1 MDKKKFLT
9 PFLQWSDIVNMMR
22 KRKSALVYA
31 HIFALCGT
39 LLAVPVPLLMPL
51 LVDEVLLDQPGRL
64 LEGLSFILPSDWQT
78 GVGFILAILVITL
91 LLRSFSLVFNIIQ
104 GRQFARVAK
113 HLTFQIRS
121 LLAKQ
126 LMRTPLRAFES
137 VGAGSIS
144 SHFVTDV
151 ETLDKFLGETLSRL
165 LISLLSVIGT
175 AVVLLLLSWQL
186 AIFILLL
193 NPIVVYFSSRLGA
206 KVKHLKRN
214 ENTAFELFQQALVET
229 LDGIHEIRA
238 ANRERHYLLRVIDRA
253 RGVRDT
259 AIDYAWKSEAASR
272 ASFLLFLSGVE
283 LFRAAGM
290 IMVLYTDLTVG
301 QIFAVFSYLW
311 FMMGPVQDLL
321 NMQYSFYAASAA
333 LKRINNMLALGT
345 DTDTDS
351 ELAPLAA
358 ACAQPNASEQ
368 GQSPANPFLGVTT
381 LPISVQDLSFS
392 YNGERKVLDE
402 VNLHINAGE
411 KVALVGAS
419 GGGKSTFIQL
429 LLGLYPADTGEIR
442 FGGVSSQQIGFPTIR
457 EHIATVLQQPVL
469 FNDTVRAN
477 LCLGDE
483 HKDAALWQALK
494 VAQLFEVVSEMTEGL
509 DTQVGRRGM
518 KLSGGQ
524 QQRLAIA
531 RMVLKNPA
539 IVILDEATSAL
550 DTDTENKLHAALED
564 FLRGR
569 TTLIVAHRLSSVRQA
584 DRVLVFEDGKI
595 SQSGTHHELLAQ
607 EGLYR
612 TLYN

>member
-1 MDKKKFLT
+1 MDKKNSLT
-9 PFLQWSDIVNMMR
+9 PFLSWSDIVNMMR
-22 KRKSALVYA
+22 KRKSALIYA

-64 LEGLSFILPSDWQT
+64 LAGLSWFLPSSWQT
-78 GVGFILAILVITL
+78 GVGFILAVLALTL
-91 LLRSFSLVFNIIQ
+91 LLRVFSLVFNIIQ
-104 GRQFARVAK
+104 GRQFAHIAK
-113 HLTFQIRS
+113 HLTFQVRT

-126 LMRTPLRAFES
+126 LVRTPLRAFES
-137 VGAGSIS
+137 VGAGSVS

-165 LISLLSVIGT
+165 LISLFSVIGT
-175 AVVLLLLSWQL
+175 AIVLLLLSWQL
-186 AIFILLL
+186 ALFILLL

-206 KVKHLKRN
+206 KVKYLKRN
-214 ENTAFELFQQALVET
+214 ENSAFELFQQALVET

-283 LFRAAGM
+283 VFRAAGM
-290 IMVLYTDLTVG
+290 IMVLYTNLTVG
-301 QIFAVFSYLW
+301 EIFAVFSYLW
-311 FMMGPVQDLL
+311 FMMGPIQDLL

-345 DTDTDS
+345 DTDRQAVGD
-351 ELAPLAA
+351 LKH
-358 ACAQPNASEQ
+358 
-368 GQSPANPFLGVTT
+368 SPQADPFLGVTT

-392 YNGERKVLDE
+392 YNGERKVLDQ
-402 VNLHINAGE
+402 VNLHIHAGE

-429 LLGLYPADTGEIR
+429 LLGLYPADSGEIR
-442 FGGVSSQQIGFPTIR
+442 FGGVSSQAIGFPIIR

-469 FNDTVRAN
+469 FNDTIRAN

-483 HKDAALWQALK
+483 HDDAALWQALK
-494 VAQLFEVVSEMTEGL
+494 VAQLFDVVFTMTEGL

-550 DTDTENKLHAALED
+550 DTDTENKLHTALAE
-564 FLRGR
+564 FLQGR

-595 SQSGTHHELLAQ
+595 SQSGTHQELLAQ

-612 TLYN
+612 TLYH

>member
-1 MDKKKFLT
+1 MDKKSVSS
-9 PFLQWSDIVNMMR
+9 PVLQWPDIVRMM
-22 KRKSALVYA
+22 KRHRTLLLYA
-31 HIFALCGT
+31 HLFALIGT

-51 LVDEVLLDQPGRL
+51 LVDEVLLDTPGIL
-64 LEGLSFILPSDWQT
+64 LAWLDRVLPTAWQA
-78 GVGFILAILVITL
+78 GVGYILAILAVTL
-91 LLRSFSLVFNIIQ
+91 LLRALALVFNIIQ

-113 HLTFQIRS
+113 HLTFQIRRR
-121 LLAKQ
+121 LARQ
-126 LMRTPLRAFES
+126 LMKTPLRSFEAI
-137 VGAGSIS
+137 GAGSVS
-144 SHFVTDV
+144 SHYVTDV
-151 ETLDKFLGETLSRL
+151 ETLDKFLGDTLSRL
-165 LISLLSVIGT
+165 LISLLSVVGT
-175 AVVLLLLSWQL
+175 AVVLLLINWQL
-186 AIFILLL
+186 GLFILLL
-193 NPIVVYFSSRLGA
+193 NPVVVYFSSRLGA

-214 ENTAFELFQQALVET
+214 ENSAFELFQQALVET

-259 AIDYAWKSEAASR
+259 AIDYAWKSEAAGR

-283 LFRAAGM
+283 LFRAVGM

-333 LKRINNMLALGT
+333 LKRINRLLSLGGEPEP
-345 DTDTDS
+345 S
-351 ELAPLAA
+351 
-358 ACAQPNASEQ
+358 
-368 GQSPANPFLGVTT
+368 GGINPFAGETT
-381 LPISVQDLSFS
+381 LPIEVRGLSFS
-392 YNGERKVLDE
+392 YNGERKVLDD
-402 VNLHINAGE
+402 VNLQIRAGE

-429 LLGLYPADTGEIR
+429 LLGLYPADEGEIR
-442 FGGVSSQQIGFPTIR
+442 FGGIRSQDIGFATIR
-457 EHIATVLQQPVL
+457 EHVATVLQQPVL
-469 FNDTVRAN
+469 FNDTVRSN

-483 HKDAALWQALK
+483 HQDAALWRALE
-494 VAQLFEVVSEMTEGL
+494 VAQLDEVVAAMEQGL
-509 DTQVGRRGM
+509 DTEIGRRGVR
-518 KLSGGQ
+518 LSGGQ

-550 DTDTENKLHAALED
+550 DTETEQKLHQALAA
-564 FLRGR
+564 FLSGR

-595 SQSGTHHELLAQ
+595 SQSGTHHELLEQ
-607 EGLYR
+607 PGLYR
-612 TLYN
+612 TLYY

>member
-1 MDKKKFLT
+1 
-9 PFLQWSDIVNMMR
+9 MM
-22 KRKSALVYA
+22 KRHRTLLLYA
-31 HIFALCGT
+31 HLFALIGT

-51 LVDEVLLDQPGRL
+51 LVDEVLLDTPGIL
-64 LEGLSFILPSDWQT
+64 LAWLDRVLPAAWQA
-78 GVGFILAILVITL
+78 GVGYILAILAVTL
-91 LLRSFSLVFNIIQ
+91 LLRALALMFNIIQ

-113 HLTFQIRS
+113 HLTFQIRRR
-121 LLAKQ
+121 LARQ
-126 LMRTPLRAFES
+126 LMKTPLRSFEAI
-137 VGAGSIS
+137 GAGSVS
-144 SHFVTDV
+144 SHYVTDV
-151 ETLDKFLGETLSRL
+151 ETLDKFLGDTLSRL
-165 LISLLSVIGT
+165 LISLLSVVGT
-175 AVVLLLLSWQL
+175 AVVLLLINWQL
-186 AIFILLL
+186 GLFILLL
-193 NPIVVYFSSRLGA
+193 NPVVVYFSSRLGA

-214 ENTAFELFQQALVET
+214 ENSAFELFQQALVET

-259 AIDYAWKSEAASR
+259 AIDYAWKSEAAGR

-283 LFRAAGM
+283 LFRAVGM

-333 LKRINNMLALGT
+333 LKRINRLLSLGGEPEP
-345 DTDTDS
+345 S
-351 ELAPLAA
+351 
-358 ACAQPNASEQ
+358 
-368 GQSPANPFLGVTT
+368 GGINPFAGETT
-381 LPISVQDLSFS
+381 LPIEVRGLSFS
-392 YNGERKVLDE
+392 YNGERKVLDD
-402 VNLHINAGE
+402 VNLQIRAGE

-429 LLGLYPADTGEIR
+429 LLGLYPADEGEIR
-442 FGGVSSQQIGFPTIR
+442 FGGIRSQDIGFATIR
-457 EHIATVLQQPVL
+457 EHVATVLQQPVL
-469 FNDTVRAN
+469 FNDTVRSN

-483 HKDAALWQALK
+483 HQDAALWRALE
-494 VAQLFEVVSEMTEGL
+494 VAQLDEVVAAMEQGL
-509 DTQVGRRGM
+509 DTEIGRRGVR
-518 KLSGGQ
+518 LSGGQ

-550 DTDTENKLHAALED
+550 DTETEQKLHQALAA
-564 FLRGR
+564 FLSGR

-595 SQSGTHHELLAQ
+595 SQSGTHHELLEQ
-607 EGLYR
+607 PGLYR
-612 TLYN
+612 TLYY

>member
-1 MDKKKFLT
+1 MDKKTLNA
-9 PFLQWSDIVNMMR
+9 PLLQWPTLIRMM
-22 KRKSALVYA
+22 KRHRTLLIHA
-31 HIFALCGT
+31 HLFALCGT

-51 LVDEVLLDQPGRL
+51 LVDEVLLDSPGRL
-64 LEGLSFILPSDWQT
+64 LSGLDWLLPEHWQS
-78 GVGFILAILVITL
+78 GVGYILAVLVITL
-91 LLRSFSLVFNIIQ
+91 LLRSLSLVFNIIQ

-113 HLTFQIRS
+113 HLTFQIRRR
-121 LLAKQ
+121 LARQ
-126 LMRTPLRAFES
+126 LTSTPLRTFES
-137 VGAGSIS
+137 IGAGSVS

-165 LISLLSVIGT
+165 LISILSVVGT
-175 AVVLLLLSWQL
+175 AVVLLLLNWQL
-186 AIFILLL
+186 GLFILLL
-193 NPIVVYFSSRLGA
+193 NPVVVYFSSRLGA
-206 KVKHLKRN
+206 RVKHLKRN
-214 ENTAFELFQQALVET
+214 ENSAFEVFQQALVET

-238 ANRERHYLLRVIDRA
+238 ANRERHYMLRVIDRA

-259 AIDYAWKSEAASR
+259 AIDYAWKSEAAGR

-283 LFRAAGM
+283 LFRATGM

-321 NMQYSFYAASAA
+321 NMQYSYYAATAA
-333 LKRINNMLALGT
+333 LKRINRMLSLGGKP
-345 DTDTDS
+345 
-351 ELAPLAA
+351 EP
-358 ACAQPNASEQ
+358 Q
-368 GQSPANPFLGVTT
+368 GSINPFNGVTT
-381 LPISVQDLSFS
+381 LPITVHDLSFS
-392 YNGERKVLDE
+392 YNGERKVLDD
-402 VNLHINAGE
+402 VSLQIRAGE

-429 LLGLYPADTGEIR
+429 LLGLYPADAGDIC
-442 FGGVSSQQIGFPTIR
+442 FGGVSSEKIGFPTIR
-457 EHIATVLQQPVL
+457 EHVATVLQQPIL
-469 FNDTVRAN
+469 FNDTVRSN
-477 LCLGDE
+477 LSLGDMHDDE
-483 HKDAALWQALK
+483 ALWQALR
-494 VAQLFEVVSEMTEGL
+494 VAQLDEVIATMEQGL
-509 DTQVGRRGM
+509 DTQVGRRGV

-550 DTDTENKLHAALED
+550 DTETEQKLHQALAG

-595 SQSGTHHELLAQ
+595 TQSGTHHELLEQ
-607 EGLYR
+607 PGLYR
-612 TLYN
+612 TLYY

>member
-1 MDKKKFLT
+1 MDKKSVSS
-9 PFLQWSDIVNMMR
+9 PVLQWPDIVRMM
-22 KRKSALVYA
+22 KRHRTLLLYA
-31 HIFALCGT
+31 HLFALIGT

-51 LVDEVLLDQPGRL
+51 LVDEVLLDTPGIL
-64 LEGLSFILPSDWQT
+64 LAWLDRVLPAAWQA
-78 GVGFILAILVITL
+78 GVGYILAILAVTL
-91 LLRSFSLVFNIIQ
+91 LLRALALVFNIIQ

-113 HLTFQIRS
+113 HLTFQIRRR
-121 LLAKQ
+121 LARQ
-126 LMRTPLRAFES
+126 LMKTPLRSFEAI
-137 VGAGSIS
+137 GAGSVS
-144 SHFVTDV
+144 SHYVTDV
-151 ETLDKFLGETLSRL
+151 ETLDKFLGDTLSRL
-165 LISLLSVIGT
+165 LISLLSVVGT
-175 AVVLLLLSWQL
+175 AVVLLLINWQL
-186 AIFILLL
+186 GLFILLL
-193 NPIVVYFSSRLGA
+193 NPVVVYFSSRLGA

-214 ENTAFELFQQALVET
+214 ENSAFELFQQALVET

-259 AIDYAWKSEAASR
+259 AIDYAWKSEAAGR

-283 LFRAAGM
+283 LFRAVGM

-333 LKRINNMLALGT
+333 LKRINRLLSLGGEPEP
-345 DTDTDS
+345 S
-351 ELAPLAA
+351 
-358 ACAQPNASEQ
+358 
-368 GQSPANPFLGVTT
+368 GGINPFAGETT
-381 LPISVQDLSFS
+381 LPIEVRGLSFS
-392 YNGERKVLDE
+392 YNGERKVLDD
-402 VNLHINAGE
+402 VNLQIRAGE

-429 LLGLYPADTGEIR
+429 LLGLYPADEGEIR
-442 FGGVSSQQIGFPTIR
+442 FGGIRSQDIGFATIR
-457 EHIATVLQQPVL
+457 EHVATVLQQPVL
-469 FNDTVRAN
+469 FNDTVRSN

-483 HKDAALWQALK
+483 HQDAALWRALE
-494 VAQLFEVVSEMTEGL
+494 VAQLDEVVAAMEQGL
-509 DTQVGRRGM
+509 DTEIGRRGVR
-518 KLSGGQ
+518 LSGGQ

-550 DTDTENKLHAALED
+550 DTETEQKLHQALAA
-564 FLRGR
+564 FLSGR

-595 SQSGTHHELLAQ
+595 SQSGTHHELLEQ
-607 EGLYR
+607 PGLYR
-612 TLYN
+612 TLYY

>member
-1 MDKKKFLT
+1 MDKKNAPT
-9 PFLQWSDIVNMMR
+9 SFLQWSDIVSMMK
-22 KRKSALVYA
+22 KRKSALIYA
-31 HIFALCGT
+31 HLFALCAT

-51 LVDEVLLDQPGRL
+51 LVDEVLLDKPGRL
-64 LEGLSFILPSDWQT
+64 LAGLSWFLPSSWQT
-78 GVGFILAILVITL
+78 GVGFILAILVVTL
-91 LLRSFSLVFNIIQ
+91 LLRIFSLVFNIIQ
-104 GRQFARVAK
+104 GRQFAHVAK

-126 LMRTPLRAFES
+126 LLHTPLRAFES
-137 VGAGSIS
+137 VGAGSVS

-186 AIFILLL
+186 ALFILLL
-193 NPIVVYFSSRLGA
+193 NPVVVYFSSRLGA

-214 ENTAFELFQQALVET
+214 ENNAFELFQQALVET

-272 ASFLLFLSGVE
+272 ASFLVFLSGVE

-321 NMQYSFYAASAA
+321 NMQYSFYAASGA
-333 LKRINNMLALGT
+333 LARVNTMLALGT
-345 DTDTDS
+345 QVEAS
-351 ELAPLAA
+351 NG
-358 ACAQPNASEQ
+358 NAISADLHQ
-368 GQSPANPFLGVTT
+368 ADHTLPSALDNPFLGATTVAVT
-381 LPISVQDLSFS
+381 VENLSFS
-392 YNGERKVLDE
+392 YNGERKVLDN
-402 VNLHINAGE
+402 VNLTINAGE

-429 LLGLYPADTGEIR
+429 LLGLYPADSGDIR
-442 FGGVSSQQIGFPTIR
+442 FGGVSCQQIGFATIR
-457 EHIATVLQQPVL
+457 EHTATVLQQPVL

-483 HKDAALWQALK
+483 HEDAALWQALK
-494 VAQLFEVVSEMTEGL
+494 VAQLYEVIAELEQGL

-539 IVILDEATSAL
+539 VVILDEATSAL
-550 DTDTENKLHAALED
+550 DTDTENKLHLALAD

-612 TLYN
+612 TLYY

>member
-1 MDKKKFLT
+1 MDKKTLNASL
-9 PFLQWSDIVNMMR
+9 LQWPNIIRMMQR
-22 KRKSALVYA
+22 HRSLLIYA
-31 HIFALCGT
+31 HLFALCGT

-51 LVDEVLLDQPGRL
+51 LVDEVLLDSPGHL
-64 LEGLSFILPSDWQT
+64 LSGLDWLLPAAWQT
-78 GVGFILAILVITL
+78 GVGYILAVLVITL
-91 LLRSFSLVFNIIQ
+91 LLRSLSLVFNIIQ

-113 HLTFQIRS
+113 HLTFQIRRR
-121 LLAKQ
+121 LARQ
-126 LMRTPLRAFES
+126 LTRTPLRAFES
-137 VGAGSIS
+137 IGAGSVS

-165 LISLLSVIGT
+165 LISIFSVVGT
-175 AVVLLLLSWQL
+175 AVVLLLLNWQL
-186 AIFILLL
+186 GLFILLL
-193 NPIVVYFSSRLGA
+193 NPVVVYFSSRLGSR
-206 KVKHLKRN
+206 VKHLKRN
-214 ENTAFELFQQALVET
+214 ENSAFEVFQQALVET

-238 ANRERHYLLRVIDRA
+238 ANRERHYMLRVIDRA

-259 AIDYAWKSEAASR
+259 AIDYAWKSEAAGR

-283 LFRAAGM
+283 LFRATGM

-321 NMQYSFYAASAA
+321 NMQYSFYAATAA
-333 LKRINNMLALGT
+333 LKRINRMLALGG
-345 DTDTDS
+345 
-351 ELAPLAA
+351 EPEH
-358 ACAQPNASEQ
+358 P
-368 GQSPANPFLGVTT
+368 GRVNPFEGATT
-381 LPISVQDLSFS
+381 LPISVTGLSFS
-392 YNGERKVLDE
+392 YNGERKVLDD
-402 VNLHINAGE
+402 VSLQIRAGE

-429 LLGLYPADTGEIR
+429 LLGLYPADAGDIR
-442 FGGVSSQQIGFPTIR
+442 FGDVSSKDIGFPTIR
-457 EHIATVLQQPVL
+457 EHVATVLQQPIL
-469 FNDTVRAN
+469 FNDTVRSN
-477 LCLGDE
+477 LSLGDMHDDE
-483 HKDAALWQALK
+483 ALWQALR
-494 VAQLFEVVSEMTEGL
+494 VAQLDEVIAAMEQGL
-509 DTQVGRRGM
+509 DTQVGRRGV

-550 DTDTENKLHAALED
+550 DTETEQKLHQALAD

-595 SQSGTHHELLAQ
+595 SQSGTHHELLEQ
-607 EGLYR
+607 PGLYR
-612 TLYN
+612 TLYY

>member
-1 MDKKKFLT
+1 MDKKNLQT
-9 PFLQWSDIVNMMR
+9 PLLQWSDIVNMMR
-22 KRKSALVYA
+22 KRRSALIYA
-31 HIFALCGT
+31 HLFALCGT
-39 LLAVPVPLLMPL
+39 VLAVPVPLLMPL
-51 LVDEVLLDQPGRL
+51 LVDEVLLDSPGRL
-64 LEGLSFILPSDWQT
+64 LEGLSWLLPESWHT
-78 GVGFILAILVITL
+78 GVGFILAVLVITL
-91 LLRSFSLVFNIIQ
+91 LLRTLSLIFNIIQ

-113 HLTFQIRS
+113 NLTFQIRQ
-121 LLAKQ
+121 LLARQ
-126 LMRTPLRAFES
+126 LSRTPLRSFES
-137 VGAGSIS
+137 VGAGTVS

-186 AIFILLL
+186 GLFILLL
-193 NPIVVYFSSRLGA
+193 NPVVVYFSSRLGA
-206 KVKHLKRN
+206 KVKYLKRD
-214 ENTAFELFQQALVET
+214 ENSAFELFQQALIET

-238 ANRERHYLLRVIDRA
+238 ANRERHYLLRVTDRA

-333 LKRINNMLALGT
+333 LKRVNNMLSLGA
-345 DTDTDS
+345 
-351 ELAPLAA
+351 EPE
-358 ACAQPNASEQ
+358 PQ
-368 GQSPANPFLGVTT
+368 GSTNPFSGVTT
-381 LPISVQDLSFS
+381 LPIAVSNLSFS
-392 YNGERKVLDE
+392 YNGERKVLDD
-402 VNLHINAGE
+402 VNLQIQAGE

-429 LLGLYPADTGEIR
+429 LLGLYPADTGVIC
-442 FGGVSSQQIGFPTIR
+442 FGGVSSKDIGFPTIR
-457 EHIATVLQQPVL
+457 EHVATVLQQPVL

-477 LCLGDE
+477 LSLGDE
-483 HKDAALWQALK
+483 HGDAALWQALK
-494 VAQLFEVVSEMTEGL
+494 VAQLDDVVAVMEDGL
-509 DTQVGRRGM
+509 NTQVGRRGV

-550 DTDTENKLHAALED
+550 DTETENRLHGALST
-564 FLRGR
+564 FLQGR
-569 TTLIVAHRLSSVRQA
+569 TTLIVAHRLSSIRQA

-595 SQSGTHHELLAQ
+595 SQSGTHHELLEQ
-607 EGLYR
+607 DGLYR
-612 TLYN
+612 TLYS

>member
-1 MDKKKFLT
+1 MDKKNLQT
-9 PFLQWSDIVNMMR
+9 PLLQWSDIVNMMK
-22 KRKSALVYA
+22 KRRTALIYA
-31 HIFALCGT
+31 HLFALCGT
-39 LLAVPVPLLMPL
+39 VLAVPVPLLMPL
-51 LVDEVLLDQPGRL
+51 LVDEVLLDSPGRL
-64 LEGLSFILPSDWQT
+64 LDGLSWFLPTGWQT
-78 GVGFILAILVITL
+78 GVGFILAVLVITL
-91 LLRSFSLVFNIIQ
+91 LLRTLSLIFNIIQ

-113 HLTFQIRS
+113 HLTFQIRQ
-121 LLAKQ
+121 LLARQ
-126 LMRTPLRAFES
+126 LSRTPLRAFES
-137 VGAGSIS
+137 VGAGSVS

-186 AIFILLL
+186 GLFILLL
-193 NPIVVYFSSRLGA
+193 NPVVVYFSSRLGA
-206 KVKHLKRN
+206 KVKYLKRN
-214 ENTAFELFQQALVET
+214 ENSAFELFQQALIET

-238 ANRERHYLLRVIDRA
+238 ANRERHYLLRVTDRA

-333 LKRINNMLALGT
+333 LKRINSMLALGG
-345 DTDTDS
+345 
-351 ELAPLAA
+351 EPE
-358 ACAQPNASEQ
+358 PQ
-368 GQSPANPFLGVTT
+368 GTVNPFANATT
-381 LPISVQDLSFS
+381 LPITVDKLSFS
-392 YNGERKVLDE
+392 YNGERKVLDN
-402 VNLHINAGE
+402 VSLQIQAGE

-429 LLGLYPADTGEIR
+429 LLGLYPADSGVIY
-442 FGGVSSQQIGFPTIR
+442 FGGVSSKEIGFPTIR
-457 EHIATVLQQPVL
+457 EHVATVLQQPVL
-469 FNDTVRAN
+469 FNDTVRSN
-477 LCLGDE
+477 LSLGDE
-483 HKDAALWQALK
+483 HDDTALWQALK
-494 VAQLFEVVSEMTEGL
+494 VAQLDDVIATMDDGL
-509 DTQVGRRGM
+509 NTQVGRRGV

-550 DTDTENKLHAALED
+550 DTETETKLHAALST
-564 FLRGR
+564 FLKGR

-595 SQSGTHHELLAQ
+595 SQSGTHHELLEQ
-607 EGLYR
+607 DGLYR
-612 TLYN
+612 TLYS

>member
-1 MDKKKFLT
+1 MDKKNSLI
-9 PFLQWSDIVNMMR
+9 PFLQWSDIVDMMR
-22 KRKSALVYA
+22 KRKSALIYA
-31 HIFALCGT
+31 HIVALCAT

-64 LEGLSFILPSDWQT
+64 LAGLSWFLPSPWQT
-78 GVGFILAILVITL
+78 GVGFILAVLVLTI
-91 LLRSFSLVFNIIQ
+91 LLRVFSLVFNIIQ
-104 GRQFARVAK
+104 GRQFARIAK
-113 HLTFQIRS
+113 HLTFQVRI

-126 LMRTPLRAFES
+126 LLRTPLRAFES
-137 VGAGSIS
+137 VGAGSVS

-165 LISLLSVIGT
+165 LISLFSVIGT

-186 AIFILLL
+186 ALFILLL

-206 KVKHLKRN
+206 KVKYLKRN
-214 ENTAFELFQQALVET
+214 ENNAFELFQQALVET

-283 LFRAAGM
+283 VFRAVGM
-290 IMVLYTDLTVG
+290 IMVLYTNLTVG
-301 QIFAVFSYLW
+301 EIFAVFSYLW
-311 FMMGPVQDLL
+311 FMMGPIQDLL

-345 DTDTDS
+345 DTDGQ
-351 ELAPLAA
+351 AA
-358 ACAQPNASEQ
+358 GGLEYSSQ
-368 GQSPANPFLGVTT
+368 ANPFLGVTT

-392 YNGERKVLDE
+392 YNGERKVLDQ
-402 VNLHINAGE
+402 VNLHIKAGE

-429 LLGLYPADTGEIR
+429 LLGLYPADSGEIR
-442 FGGVSSQQIGFPTIR
+442 FGGISSTDIGFPIIR

-469 FNDTVRAN
+469 FNDTIRAN

-483 HKDAALWQALK
+483 HDDAALWQALK
-494 VAQLFEVVSEMTEGL
+494 VAQLFEVVSTMSEGL
-509 DTQVGRRGM
+509 NTQVGRRGM

-584 DRVLVFEDGKI
+584 DRVVVFEDGKI
-595 SQSGTHHELLAQ
+595 SQSGTHQELLAQ

-612 TLYN
+612 TLYH

>member
-1 MDKKKFLT
+1 MDKKNSLI
-9 PFLQWSDIVNMMR
+9 PFLQWSDIVDMMR
-22 KRKSALVYA
+22 KRKSALIYA
-31 HIFALCGT
+31 HIVALCAT

-64 LEGLSFILPSDWQT
+64 LAGLSWFLPSAWQT
-78 GVGFILAILVITL
+78 GVGFILAVLVLTI
-91 LLRSFSLVFNIIQ
+91 LLRVFSLVFNIIQ
-104 GRQFARVAK
+104 GRQFARIAK
-113 HLTFQIRS
+113 HLTFQVRI

-126 LMRTPLRAFES
+126 LLRTPLRAFES
-137 VGAGSIS
+137 VGAGSVS

-165 LISLLSVIGT
+165 LISLFSVIGT

-206 KVKHLKRN
+206 KVKYLKRN
-214 ENTAFELFQQALVET
+214 ENNAFELFQQALVET

-283 LFRAAGM
+283 VFRAAGM
-290 IMVLYTDLTVG
+290 IMVLYTNLTVG
-301 QIFAVFSYLW
+301 EIFAVFSYLW
-311 FMMGPVQDLL
+311 FMMGPIQDLL

-345 DTDTDS
+345 DTDGQ
-351 ELAPLAA
+351 AA
-358 ACAQPNASEQ
+358 GDLEYSSQ
-368 GQSPANPFLGVTT
+368 ANPFLGVTT

-392 YNGERKVLDE
+392 YNGERKVLDQ
-402 VNLHINAGE
+402 VNLHIKAGE
-411 KVALVGAS
+411 RVALVGAS

-429 LLGLYPADTGEIR
+429 LLGLYPADSGEIR
-442 FGGVSSQQIGFPTIR
+442 FGGISSTDIGFPIIR

-469 FNDTVRAN
+469 FNDTIRAN

-483 HKDAALWQALK
+483 HDDAALWQALK
-494 VAQLFEVVSEMTEGL
+494 VAQLFEVVSTMSEGL
-509 DTQVGRRGM
+509 NTQVGRRGM

-584 DRVLVFEDGKI
+584 DRVVVFEDGKV
-595 SQSGTHHELLAQ
+595 SQSGTHQELLAQ

-612 TLYN
+612 TLYH